1 MRRARFYRT
10 SYFFLINNHG
20 NKNNSNNRSH
30 NDCIYFDGLVLDTR
44 LSSRKKIIMEDIA
57 DKMRRVAMAG
67 AKAYAEAYDDWMYE
81 VLTE

>member
-1 MRRARFYRT
+1 
-10 SYFFLINNHG
+10 
-20 NKNNSNNRSH
+20 
-30 NDCIYFDGLVLDTR
+30 
-44 LSSRKKIIMEDIA
+44 MEDIA